1 MEQMEL
7 VSRQQPG
14 RIAIDNLEEMKAA
27 LSGVLARYEHVVY
40 TEAMLAD
47 AKADKKELTRL
58 RKDIDDRRK
67 EIKKAYLEPYNQF
80 EGQIKELLAMI
91 DGPLD
96 AIKEFVSGMEEKEKE
111 EKRGEIEAYFM
122 QHSAPLG
129 DLARQVWDS
138 PAFFDKKW
146 LNKTTAAKTWQSA
159 VTEKIAE
166 ASRNL
171 SSIQA
176 GGGAHAGALTVK
188 YLENLSM
195 EGLSDLQARLRAAE
209 QAGSGTPDAL
219 PEEDQRRGHK
229 VLKLTGTG
237 QQMAQVMELLAL
249 SGIEWEELEDDM
261 PQPMEELT
269 EPVFDSFVAFD
280 LETTGTYGAA
290 NGDGP
295 AEITEIGAV
304 KVVNGEITQRFSQLV
319 DPGRKILPRIARL
332 THITDEMVAGQ
343 PKIDAVIRQFADF
356 VGDSVLVGHNIK
368 ASDLYY
374 IDRAAKQA
382 GIRMENPFFDT
393 YRYARSRKEA
403 MGWENVKLEYL
414 SQQFGVQQPDAH
426 RAWCD
431 AQANAEVY
439 LKLKEQR

>member
-14 RIAIDNLEEMKAA
+14 LIAIDNFEEMKAA
-27 LSGVLARYEHVVY
+27 LSDMLARYENVVY

-58 RKDIDDRRK
+58 RREIDDRRK

-80 EGQIKELLAMI
+80 EGQIKELIAMI

-96 AIKEFVSGMEEKEKE
+96 AIKDFVSGMEERDKEA
-111 EKRGEIEAYFM
+111 KRGEIQAYFR

-129 DLARQVWDS
+129 EMAQQVWDS

-159 VTEKIAE
+159 VTEKIA
-166 ASRNL
+166 AAARDL
-171 SSIQA
+171 KSIQTA
-176 GGGAHAGALTVK
+176 GGPHAGALTVK
-188 YLENLSM
+188 YLEHLSTD
-195 EGLSDLQARLRAAE
+195 GLADWQAKLRSADRAGETVAE
-209 QAGSGTPDAL
+209 ELA
-219 PEEDQRRGHK
+219 EEDRRTGYK
-229 VLKLTGTG
+229 VLKLTGTR
-237 QQMAQVMELLAL
+237 QQMAQVMELLTL

-269 EPVFDSFVAFD
+269 EPTFDSFVAFD

-304 KVVNGEITQRFSQLV
+304 KVVNGEIVARFSQLV
-319 DPGRKILPRIARL
+319 DPGRKILPRISRI

-343 PKIDAVIRQFADF
+343 PGIDQVIRQFADF
-356 VGDSVLVGHNIK
+356 VGEDVLVGHNIK

-374 IDRAAKQA
+374 IQRAAQKA
-382 GIRMENPFFDT
+382 GVRMENPFFDT
-393 YRYARSRKEA
+393 YRYARGRKEKN
-403 MGWENVKLEYL
+403 GWENVKLEYL
-414 SQQFGVQQPDAH
+414 SQQFGIQQPDAH

-431 AQANAEVY
+431 AQANVGVY
-439 LKLKEQR
+439 FKLKELS

>member
-176 GGGAHAGALTVK
+176 GGGAGRKWDAGCPSGGRPAPGTQ
-188 YLENLSM
+188 
-195 EGLSDLQARLRAAE
+195 GAQAHRNRAAD
-209 QAGSGTPDAL
+209 GPGD
-219 PEEDQRRGHK
+219 
-229 VLKLTGTG
+229 
-237 QQMAQVMELLAL
+237 
-249 SGIEWEELEDDM
+249 
-261 PQPMEELT
+261 
-269 EPVFDSFVAFD
+269 
-280 LETTGTYGAA
+280 GAA
-290 NGDGP
+290 GP
-295 AEITEIGAV
+295 V
-304 KVVNGEITQRFSQLV
+304 R
-319 DPGRKILPRIARL
+319 
-332 THITDEMVAGQ
+332 H
-343 PKIDAVIRQFADF
+343 
-356 VGDSVLVGHNIK
+356 
-368 ASDLYY
+368 
-374 IDRAAKQA
+374 
-382 GIRMENPFFDT
+382 
-393 YRYARSRKEA
+393 
-403 MGWENVKLEYL
+403 
-414 SQQFGVQQPDAH
+414 
-426 RAWCD
+426 
-431 AQANAEVY
+431 
-439 LKLKEQR
+439 

>member
-393 YRYARSRKEA
+393 YRYARSCKEA

>member
-1 MEQMEL
+1 
-7 VSRQQPG
+7 
-14 RIAIDNLEEMKAA
+14 
-27 LSGVLARYEHVVY
+27 
-40 TEAMLAD
+40 
-47 AKADKKELTRL
+47 
-58 RKDIDDRRK
+58 
-67 EIKKAYLEPYNQF
+67 
-80 EGQIKELLAMI
+80 MI

-129 DLARQVWDS
+129 DLARQVWGS

-374 IDRAAKQA
+374 IDRAARQA